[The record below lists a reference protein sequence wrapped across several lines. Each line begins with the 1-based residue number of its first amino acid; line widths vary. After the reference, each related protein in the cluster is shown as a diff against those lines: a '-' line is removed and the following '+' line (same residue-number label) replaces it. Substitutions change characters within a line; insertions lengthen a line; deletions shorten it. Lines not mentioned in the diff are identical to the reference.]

1 MKITRKVEARL
12 QNKQEG
18 LEIAALVLR
27 VSDLIV
33 SHRWFEVR
41 ILLAEHKCHPQEP
54 ELRYA
59 SL

>member
-1 MKITRKVEARL
+1 MKINRKEKARL

-27 VSDLIV
+27 VSDRIV
-33 SHRWFEVR
+33 SCRWFKVR
-41 ILLAEHKCHPQEP
+41 ILLAEHECHPQVP
-54 ELRYA
+54 EMRYT